1 MPVLFAIIGVCLSW
15 LMPLH
20 FPPWVSWH
28 AEIACFAAALLLSWW
43 GLYREFGAGHQN
55 FIRVPAPVLMFV
67 ALALLAAAQ
76 VVTGQMTFAGDALV
90 FGFYMFLCVICIVAG
105 YGFGA
110 KFREQPSALQGSSHA
125 DVLTTFAF
133 VIVFGA
139 FASAVIA
146 FAQVFDVSENDA
158 LFARMPAARRPGA
171 NMAQPNHLATL
182 LVMGVASLTLLYERG
197 KLHGV
202 TACLLVAT
210 LLIGVAATESR
221 TGAISLFFLLI
232 WWFAKKRVSGP
243 KLPASAAVAIGM
255 GFAALFLSWPM
266 FLYSVLGIDGAAQ
279 INTSAGTRF
288 MVWSQLAEAVLL
300 KPWAGW
306 GIGQMVEAHN
316 TVVHRYAYSEA
327 FSYSHSIL
335 LDMALGVGLPMT
347 FGILATVG
355 VWLWRRVFAVNDL
368 ASWYCLAGV
377 LPIAVHSLLEFPFAY
392 AYFLG
397 PAMFLI
403 GNLEASMGIRPAPK
417 LQAWAVFPPML
428 VATALM
434 AWSVIEYIAIEE
446 DFRVVRFEALRI
458 GKTADT
464 HKRPDVFLLTQLDA
478 LLKGGRIVP
487 KTGMTAE
494 ELDLAKRAALRYPW
508 TATQNRYA
516 LSLALNGQTQ
526 EAVRQIQVIRA
537 LHGESMYQEIKS
549 NWAKLGEEKY
559 PQLADVALPD

>member
-1 MPVLFAIIGVCLSW
+1 MSVLFAIIGVCLSW

-43 GLYREFGAGHQN
+43 GLYREFGAGGQN

-67 ALALLAAAQ
+67 ALALLAVAQ

-110 KFREQPSALQGSSHA
+110 IFRERSSALKGSSHT

-146 FAQVFDVSENDA
+146 LAQVFEVSESDA
-158 LFARMPAARRPGA
+158 LIARMPGARRPGA

-182 LVMGVASLTLLYERG
+182 LVMGVASLSLLYERG
-197 KLHGV
+197 KLHAV
-202 TACLLVAT
+202 SACLLVAT

-221 TGAISLFFLLI
+221 TGALSLFFMLI
-232 WWFAKKRVSGP
+232 WWFAKKRVTGP
-243 KLPASAAVAIGM
+243 KLAPSAAVAIGM

-347 FGILATVG
+347 LVIVATVG
-355 VWLWRRVFAVNDL
+355 AWLWRRVLAVNDL

-392 AYFLG
+392 AYFLA

-403 GNLEASMGIRPAPK
+403 GNLEALMGIRPAPK
-417 LQAWAVFPPML
+417 VRAWAVFPPML

-458 GKTADT
+458 GKTAET
-464 HKRPDVFLLTQLDA
+464 HKKPEVFLLTQLDA

-494 ELDLAKRAALRYPW
+494 EMDLAKKAALRYPW

-537 LHGESMYQEIKS
+537 LHGESMYKDIKS
-549 NWAKLGEEKY
+549 NWAELGKEKY
-559 PQLADVALPD
+559 PQLANIALPD